1 MNPLERYAQRMTRLA
16 ALALSVAVLAG
27 CSAPTSDALDLRAAC
42 DELAVVQSEFGK
54 VAPDAER
61 FAEYAPKVRAV
72 VDRAEDGAADA
83 LEPLAQAMEEGDVWA
98 LAGVAVGIQGVCS
111 GAGSTGW
118 S

>member
-1 MNPLERYAQRMTRLA
+1 MTRLA

-72 VDRAEDGAADA
+72 IDRTEATAAEA
-83 LEPLAQAMEEGDVWA
+83 LEPLAQAMEDGDVWA